1 MTGKEELS
9 DDEFGWGKT
18 ESKLSLPRNRK
29 SGQFKNGRAP
39 GSTGF
44 PVKKNSTGFSVKKRL
59 TGSLSSSDDDDDDDD
74 DVDDRDTLNGIDEMT
89 QERKEDTENEQV

>member
-9 DDEFGWGKT
+9 DDEFGWGQT
-18 ESKLSLPRNRK
+18 ESKLSLPGNRK

-74 DVDDRDTLNGIDEMT
+74 VDDRDTLNGIDEMT